1 LEMLPEMKLSK
12 IRRKKILLVDNSEI
26 TLKLLKRM
34 LQTKGHDVKT
44 AENGLAALEVL
55 VSYQPDV
62 MFIDMIMPNI
72 GGDILCRIIRKK
84 EEFDNIFLV
93 ILSGI
98 AAEEK
103 IAFADFG
110 ADACIAK
117 GPVKEMKKHIFTVL
131 AHIEK
136 DQDFPFTTEILG
148 VQNVFEREIIKELL
162 AKKKHFEITLEN
174 MGNGFLEL
182 TWSAKIVFTNSAAS
196 LFFNTPE
203 EELLSSNFLD
213 HFETEYREYIAGCL
227 KKLQQTPIEIGEDR
241 FIEVNGRSLLLK
253 FVPVIDQEQ
262 KTIIVILHDITER
275 KQAEQ
280 KLDEYM
286 AHLEKMVANRTEAYD
301 EINKKLQEKI
311 AERIRIN
318 DELEFVARQWSTTF
332 DTIPDFISIHDKNMK
347 FIRVNKA
354 LATFLG
360 KDPEKLLGQTCYEV
374 MHNRKSPW
382 PNCPHVQ
389 SIKKNEV
396 VTEVVDDKYTGFP
409 MLVTCSPCFHDD
421 GSLMG
426 TVRVARDISQQKK
439 TESEQEAL
447 IEKLENA
454 YHIINESPIVAC
466 LWGNTTEWPVQFV
479 SENVLQLTGYSK
491 KELLS
496 GTINYSQL
504 IHPEDL
510 ERVQNEV
517 ALNSR
522 ESDKVSFVHKPYRIV
537 TKNKDT
543 KWVSDHTE
551 IRRGKNGNISHYQG
565 LLEDITLNIQLEEK
579 EHRLFIEKEQLKRF
593 ESLKTMAGAIA
604 HRFNNAMMA
613 VLGNLDLMILTLP
626 KDSEEHKMALDAT
639 QAAKGVSQVG
649 SMMLSYVGQRSLNLQ
664 ELSLANLVEESVTAS
679 KDLFHSGLS
688 LKFSQPAEPA
698 YCSIDPQQFKE
709 VIDSILANAVDSL
722 ENGSCTVEISFGSDY
737 FSAASFPI
745 PFQDNQLQDGM
756 YSFCQI
762 KDSGHGISPENLSQV
777 FEPFY
782 TTRFVGRGLGLAL
795 TVGIMRL
802 HRGAIIVESTLGKGT
817 TVRVLFPFLPALQQA
832 RPSSEHVKKENR
844 QLSGDILLVDDE
856 PIVLDVGRKMLE
868 ILGFTVHIA
877 VDGQEAVSKVQGQG
891 SDFRAVVMDIS
902 MPEIDG
908 VEAMKIIRKSTPTLP
923 IILSSGYSENELFFK
938 KGQGEKPDG
947 FLSKPFQLSDMRSS
961 LEKVLPE

>member
-1 LEMLPEMKLSK
+1 MEMKLSK

-26 TLKLLKRM
+26 ILTLLTRLLQKN
-34 LQTKGHDVKT
+34 GHDVKT

-55 VSYQPDV
+55 VSYRPDV

-72 GGDILCRIIRKK
+72 GGDILCRIIRKRK
-84 EEFDNIFLV
+84 ELDSIFLV
-93 ILSGI
+93 ILSGV
-98 AAEEK
+98 AAEGQ
-103 IAFADFG
+103 IDFADFG

-117 GPVKEMKKHIFTVL
+117 GAVKEMEKHIFTVL

-136 DQDFPFTTEILG
+136 DKNLPFATEILG
-148 VQNVFEREIIKELL
+148 VKNVYEREITKELL
-162 AKKKHFEITLEN
+162 AKKNHFEITLKN
-174 MGNGFLEL
+174 MGSGFLEL
-182 TWSAKIVFTNSAAS
+182 TWSAKIVFTNPTAS
-196 LFFNTPE
+196 LFFNTSE

-213 HFETEYREYIAGCL
+213 HFETEYRDYIAGCL
-227 KKLQQTPIEIGEDR
+227 QKLQQTPIEIGEDR
-241 FIEVNGRSLLLK
+241 LIDVNGRFLLLK
-253 FVPVIDQEQ
+253 FVPVIEQEQ

-280 KLDEYM
+280 KLNGYM
-286 AHLEKMVANRTEAYD
+286 VHLEKMVANRTEAYD

-311 AERIRIN
+311 AERMRIN

-332 DTIPDFISIHDKNMK
+332 DTIPDFISIHDRNMK
-347 FIRVNKA
+347 FVRVNKA
-354 LATFLG
+354 LAVFLG
-360 KDPEKLLGQTCYEV
+360 KDPEKLLGKTCYEV

-382 PNCPHVQ
+382 PNCPHVK
-389 SIKKNEV
+389 SIEGNEV
-396 VTEVVDDKYTGFP
+396 ITEVVDDKYIGFP

-426 TVRVARDISQQKK
+426 TVHVARDISQQKK

-447 IEKLENA
+447 IEKLQNA

-466 LWGNTTEWPVQFV
+466 LWENTTEWPLQFV

-491 KELLS
+491 NELLS
-496 GTINYSQL
+496 GTISYSQL

-522 ESDKVSFVHKPYRIV
+522 KSDKASFTHEPYRIV
-537 TKNKDT
+537 TKNNET
-543 KWVSDHTE
+543 KWISDHTE
-551 IRRGKNGNISHYQG
+551 IRRDKNGDISHYQG
-565 LLEDITLNIQLEEK
+565 LLEDITLKIQLEEK
-579 EHRLFIEKEQLKRF
+579 EHRLLIKKEQLKRF
-593 ESLKTMAGAIA
+593 ESLNTMAGAIA

-613 VLGNLDLMILTLP
+613 VLGNLDLMVLALP
-626 KDSEEHKMALDAT
+626 NESEEHKMALDAT
-639 QAAKGVSQVG
+639 QAARGASQVG

-664 ELSLANLVEESVTAS
+664 ELSIANLVEESVAAS
-679 KDLFHSGLS
+679 KNLFHPGLS
-688 LKFSQPAEPA
+688 LKLSQPAQPV
-698 YCSIDPQQFKE
+698 YCSIDAQQFKE

-722 ENGSCTVEISFGSDY
+722 ENGSGTVEITFGSDY
-737 FSAASFPI
+737 FSAGSFPI

-802 HRGAIIVESTLGKGT
+802 HHGAITIESTPGMGT
-817 TVRVLFPFLPALQQA
+817 TVKVLFPSIASSQQA
-832 RPSSEHVKKENR
+832 GLSGDGVKSESIL
-844 QLSGDILLVDDE
+844 LSGDILLADDE
-856 PIVLDVGRKMLE
+856 PIVLDVGKKMLE
-868 ILGFTVHIA
+868 ILGFTVHTA
-877 VDGQEAVSKVQGQG
+877 MDGQEAVGKVLRQ
-891 SDFRAVVMDIS
+891 DIDYCAVVMDIA
-902 MPEIDG
+902 MPVMDG
-908 VEAMKIIRKSTPTLP
+908 IQAMEEIRKIAPGIP
-923 IILSSGYSENELFFK
+923 ILLSSGASEDGFAFK
-938 KGQGEKPDG
+938 GGVNSKPDA
-947 FLSKPFQLSDMRSS
+947 FLQKPFQLSGIRSN
-961 LEKVLPE
+961 LEMLLS